1 MRYRILV
8 IVTILILIVA
18 AGLVGGR
25 QYLPTVLDHLESL
38 VLSASEGEVFARIKS
53 AQAIQAG
60 PLVASGFVAAEEI
73 LVSTEVSGRI
83 QALYVNEGDTVS
95 SGQVLAQLDTTVLD
109 GQIRQAEAALRSA
122 EAKLAQVKAGASPQ
136 EVAVAKAA
144 VAIAEEGVASAE
156 KTVEM
161 AQGNVAAA
169 QAILQ
174 AAQAELARLRA
185 GPDPYEVAL
194 AETELEIAQQQLPVL
209 WAVRD
214 SIGGSQQRGEVP
226 RGSYEAAKAAVA
238 EAEIQIRILQLQLEE
253 LKAGAHPKDLEAAQA
268 AVEAAQAGVDAAK
281 AQVLKAQQQL
291 EAARARL
298 REAQARL
305 KLVEEGATSEEIAMA
320 QAQVSDARAELQILK
335 IQRDKMTLRA
345 PRDALV
351 MGRTINVGEM
361 ALAGSTLFRLAN
373 LDRVKLTVYVPEVEL
388 GRIQLGQAV
397 AITVDSFPNRVFQ
410 GQVVYVSSQAEFTP
424 RNIQTTEQRVSQVFA
439 VKIEVPN
446 PDHALKPGMPAEA
459 TFVGQEATLSHVEP

>member
-1 MRYRILV
+1 MKYRILV
-8 IVTILILIVA
+8 IVAILILVA
-18 AGLVGGR
+18 AGLAGGR
-25 QYLPTVLDHLESL
+25 RFLPTVLSYLESE
-38 VLSASEGEVFARIKS
+38 VLARITS
-53 AQAIQAG
+53 TQVVLRG
-60 PLVASGFVAAEEI
+60 PLVASGFVGAEEI
-73 LVSTEVSGRI
+73 LISTEMSGRI
-83 QALYVNEGDTVS
+83 LALYVEEGDSVS
-95 SGQVLAQLDTTVLD
+95 SGQVLAQLDTSVLD
-109 GQIRQAEAALRSA
+109 AQIQQAEAALQSA
-122 EAKLAQVKAGASPQ
+122 EAEVAQVKAGASPQ

-156 KTVEM
+156 KAVEM

-185 GPDPYEVAL
+185 GPDPYEVSL

-214 SIGGSQQRGEVP
+214 SVGGSQQRGEVP
-226 RGSYEAAKAAVA
+226 RGSYEAAKATVS
-238 EAEIQIRILQLQLEE
+238 EAEIQIRILQLQLEK

-268 AVEAAQAGVDAAK
+268 AVEAAQAGVDAAE
-281 AQVLKAQQQL
+281 AQVLEAQEQL

-305 KLVEEGATSEEIAMA
+305 RLVEAGATGEEIAMA

-351 MGRTINVGEM
+351 MERTINVGEM
-361 ALAGSTLFRLAN
+361 ALAGSILFRLAN

-397 AITVDSFPNRVFQ
+397 AITVDSFPGRVFQ

-424 RNIQTTEQRVSQVFA
+424 RNIQTAEQRVSQVFA
-439 VKIEVPN
+439 VRIEVPN
-446 PDHALKPGMPAEA
+446 PDHVLKPGMPADA
-459 TFVGQEATLSHVEP
+459 TFVGQDAILPNAEP